1 MLVRVG
7 VPLSDIGPDDALD
20 AASAFHTEVL
30 PRLRALPDAVITC
43 VFPEAG
49 HGHADWRRAAIQ
61 SLARELAPRRINGI
75 ASDDEAAIAAAEAY
89 LGAADGVTG
98 QYLPLDGQGASNPIA
113 SSLRA

>member
-7 VPLSDIGPDDALD
+7 VLPDDALD

-30 PRLRALPDAVITC
+30 PRLRALPDAAITC

-49 HGHADWRRAAIQ
+49 HGHAEWRRAAIQ
-61 SLARELAPRRINGI
+61 SLAREMAPRRINAV

-89 LGAADGVTG
+89 LTAAEGVTG
-98 QYLPLDGQGASNPIA
+98 QYLPLDGEGAAKVLHSA
-113 SSLRA
+113 S

>member
-7 VPLSDIGPDDALD
+7 VLPDDALD

-30 PRLRALPDAVITC
+30 PRLRALPDAAITC
-43 VFPEAG
+43 AFPESG

-89 LGAADGVTG
+89 LTAAEGVTG
-98 QYLPLDGQGASNPIA
+98 QYLPLDGEGAGEVLHSA
-113 SSLRA
+113 S